1 VADWTPALARSR
13 LPARWALLPSRR
25 TLAIAGAV
33 LLALTLAYL
42 AARTTPLF
50 AVKRIEVRGAPPKAA
65 ADMEGSVSRFLGTS
79 LVALDGDDLIR
90 RVESLPTVVSA
101 EYDRAF
107 PNTLTIFVQPE
118 RPVALVDQ
126 RGVRWLVS
134 ERGRV
139 MRRAEEGEG
148 RRFPHI
154 ELQGTRPP
162 ALGETLE
169 DPAVV
174 VPLAALARV
183 EKDFPARIRLAALTE
198 GELILTLAD
207 ETEVRLGEP
216 ADIEVKLAAAAG
228 VLSALSAEERADLAY
243 LDVSLPERPVAAA
256 NPQVVG

>member
-1 VADWTPALARSR
+1 VADWTPALARPR

-65 ADMEGSVSRFLGTS
+65 ADVEGSVSRFLGTS

-118 RPVALVDQ
+118 RPVALVDE

>member
-1 VADWTPALARSR
+1 M
-13 LPARWALLPSRR
+13 PSRR
-25 TLAIAGAV
+25 TLVIAGAV
-33 LLALTLAYL
+33 LLALALAYL

-50 AVKRIEVRGAPPKAA
+50 AVKRIEVRGSAPEAA
-65 ADMEGSVSRFLGTS
+65 ADVRTAVSRFLGTS
-79 LVALDGDDLIR
+79 LVALDGGDLIR

-126 RGVRWLVS
+126 GGIRWVVS

-154 ELQGTRPP
+154 EIEGTQPP
-162 ALGETLE
+162 VLGEMLD
-169 DPAVV
+169 DPAVL
-174 VPLAALARV
+174 VPLGALARV

-198 GELILTLAD
+198 GELMLTLGD

-216 ADIEVKLAAAAG
+216 ADVELKLAAAAS
-228 VLSALSAEERADLAY
+228 VLSALSAEERGSIAY

>member
-1 VADWTPALARSR
+1 
-13 LPARWALLPSRR
+13 
-25 TLAIAGAV
+25 LAIAGAV
-33 LLALTLAYL
+33 LLALALAYL

-50 AVKRIEVRGAPPKAA
+50 AVKRIEVRGARPQAA
-65 ADMEGSVSRFLGTS
+65 AEVERSVSRFLGTS

-101 EYDRAF
+101 DYDRAF

-118 RPVALVDQ
+118 RPVAVLGQ
-126 RGVRWLVS
+126 GGVHWVVS

-139 MRRAEEGEG
+139 MRRAEEGES
-148 RRFPHI
+148 FPRI
-154 ELQGTRPP
+154 ELQRTRPP
-162 ALGETLE
+162 ALGETLAG
-169 DPAVV
+169 PALL

-183 EKDFPARIRLAALTE
+183 EKDFPVRIRLAALSE

-207 ETEVRLGEP
+207 ETQIRLGEP
-216 ADIEVKLAAAAG
+216 ADVEVKLAAAAS
-228 VLSALSAEERADLAY
+228 VLSALSVEERADLAY

>member
-1 VADWTPALARSR
+1 V
-13 LPARWALLPSRR
+13 PSRR

-33 LLALTLAYL
+33 VLALALAYL

-50 AVKRIEVRGAPPKAA
+50 AVKRIEVRGAAPEAS
-65 ADMEGSVSRFLGTS
+65 ADVQTAVSRFLGTS

-107 PNTLTIFVQPE
+107 PNTLTIFVQLE

-126 RGVRWLVS
+126 RGMRWLVS

-154 ELQGTRPP
+154 EIEGTQAPV
-162 ALGETLE
+162 LGEMLD
-169 DPAVV
+169 DPAVL

-198 GELILTLAD
+198 GGLILTLGD

-216 ADIEVKLAAAAG
+216 ADVEVKLAAAAS
-228 VLSALSAEERADLAY
+228 VLSALSAEERGELVY
-243 LDVSLPERPVAAA
+243 LDVSLPERPVAAT

>member
-1 VADWTPALARSR
+1 
-13 LPARWALLPSRR
+13 
-25 TLAIAGAV
+25 LAIAGAV
-33 LLALTLAYL
+33 VLALALAYL

-50 AVKRIEVRGAPPKAA
+50 AVKKIEVRGAAPEAS
-65 ADMEGSVSRFLGTS
+65 ADVQTAVSRFLGTS

-101 EYDRAF
+101 
-107 PNTLTIFVQPE
+107 
-118 RPVALVDQ
+118 
-126 RGVRWLVS
+126 GMRWLVS

-154 ELQGTRPP
+154 EIEGTQAPV
-162 ALGETLE
+162 LGEMLD
-169 DPAVV
+169 DPAVL

-198 GELILTLAD
+198 GGLILTLGD

-216 ADIEVKLAAAAG
+216 ADVEVKLAAAAS
-228 VLSALSAEERADLAY
+228 VLSALSAEERGALAY